1 LTVNPYI
8 FCFYLHENNVIYIS
22 SNVVTELLNNCF
34 EMIDTYINI
43 DKEHKN
49 FDDLLK
55 SSGVKKLV
63 IKNIQTPKQIHL
75 VVTSLSKYG
84 ETKKN
89 LSDLESSTKPFP
101 TLIIVNDIDFEQTV
115 DLIQNPQIELISSNS
130 KIEEVGARV
139 HALVG
144 DSDSE
149 ILEFKDLSINLKTYE
164 AKAGDVLLD
173 LTFMEYELLKFFVV
187 NQENVWSREQ
197 LLEKV
202 WGYDY
207 FGGARTVDVHV
218 RRLRA
223 KLGDQ
228 RNDWIKTVHSVGYKF
243 N

>member
-1 LTVNPYI
+1 
-8 FCFYLHENNVIYIS
+8 
-22 SNVVTELLNNCF
+22 
-34 EMIDTYINI
+34 MIDTYINI

-49 FDDLLK
+49 FEDLLK

-63 IKNIQTPKQIHL
+63 IKNIQAPKQIHL

-101 TLIIVNDIDFEQTV
+101 TLIIVNEVDFEQTV

-130 KIEEVGARV
+130 KLEEVGARV

-164 AKAGDVLLD
+164 AKVGDVLLD

>member
-1 LTVNPYI
+1 
-8 FCFYLHENNVIYIS
+8 
-22 SNVVTELLNNCF
+22 
-34 EMIDTYINI
+34 MIDTYINI

-49 FDDLLK
+49 FEDLLK

-63 IKNIQTPKQIHL
+63 IKNIQNPKQIHL

-89 LSDLESSTKPFP
+89 LSDLESSNNPFP
-101 TLIIVNDIDFEQTV
+101 TLIIVNAVDFEQTV
-115 DLIQNPQIELISSNS
+115 DLIQNPQIELISSDS
-130 KIEEVGARV
+130 KLEEVGARV

-144 DSDSE
+144 DGDSE

-164 AKAGDVLLD
+164 AKTGDVLLD